1 MNLCKNKFMRRPI
14 IILVLGLT
22 CLCAASPAVSRTFTG
37 GNGITVT
44 APDGWTAEHYD
55 QPDGQI
61 TLISPDK
68 ACLVSVQFIP
78 DMGLESKEFS
88 EFFSQGVNGSMP
100 EKISGQDMYSF
111 EAVIGGMPLLAF
123 THAGEAGVFLFMV
136 IGKTDDYASELR
148 AIRASLHSNDS
159 TVQKVLDVL
168 K

>member
-1 MNLCKNKFMRRPI
+1 M
-14 IILVLGLT
+14 
-22 CLCAASPAVSRTFTG
+22 
-37 GNGITVT
+37 
-44 APDGWTAEHYD
+44 
-55 QPDGQI
+55 
-61 TLISPDK
+61 ISPDK

-123 THAGEAGVFLFMV
+123 THAGEAGGFVFMV
-136 IGKTDDYASELR
+136 IGKADNYASELR
-148 AIRASLHSNDS
+148 AIRGSLHSDDS
-159 TVQKVLDVL
+159 TVQKMLDGL